1 MKLMSDYLHEQPI
14 VPRTD
19 DEKQKLINRLK
30 RIEGQ
35 VRGIQ
40 KMIEDDRYCVD
51 ILVQINAINA
61 ALKKVGFNVAE
72 RHAKHCVSHAV
83 KSGDGEETIDELIDI
98 MKHFTK

>member
-1 MKLMSDYLHEQPI
+1 MGDYLHEKPI

-40 KMIEDDRYCVD
+40 KMIEADRYCVD

-98 MKHFTK
+98 MKHFAK

>member
-1 MKLMSDYLHEQPI
+1 MGDYLHDQPI
-14 VPRTD
+14 VPRSD
-19 DEKQKLINRLK
+19 GEKQAVINRLK

-51 ILVQINAINA
+51 ILVQISAINA
-61 ALKKVGFNVAE
+61 VLKKVGVSVAE

-83 KSGDGEETIDELIDI
+83 KSGDGEECIDEMINI
-98 MKHFTK
+98 RKHFAK

>member
-1 MKLMSDYLHEQPI
+1 MGDYLHEEPI

-19 DEKQKLINRLK
+19 DEKKKLVNRLK

-40 KMIEDDRYCVD
+40 KMIEDDRYCMD
-51 ILVQINAINA
+51 ILVQISAINA

-83 KSGDGEETIDELIDI
+83 TSGDGEETIDELLEI
-98 MKHFTK
+98 MKHFAK